1 MPGHWAT
8 TAPDVIPRL
17 REWDSVSGTTATTAA
32 ELEEASAR
40 TLRFSI
46 LISAV
51 RCTLT
56 YVILPFV
63 APLIGLAA
71 GVGPAVGLPI
81 ALVALWANVASIRR
95 HWHSGHR
102 WKWPISLLNA
112 GIIVLLIVLL
122 VLDVGQLL

>member
-1 MPGHWAT
+1 M
-8 TAPDVIPRL
+8 
-17 REWDSVSGTTATTAA
+17 SGTAATTAA

-56 YVILPFV
+56 YVGLPFV
-63 APLIGLAA
+63 APFVGLAP
-71 GVGPAVGLPI
+71 GVGPAVGIPI

-95 HWHSGHR
+95 HFRAGHR
-102 WKWPISLLNA
+102 WKWPISLLNI
-112 GIIVLLIVLL
+112 GIIILLIVLL
-122 VLDVGQLL
+122 VFDVNQLL

>member
-1 MPGHWAT
+1 M
-8 TAPDVIPRL
+8 
-17 REWDSVSGTTATTAA
+17 SGTAATTAA

-51 RCTLT
+51 RCTLA

-63 APLIGLAA
+63 APAIGLAA
-71 GVGPAVGLPI
+71 GVGPAVGIPI
-81 ALVALWANVASIRR
+81 AVVALWANVASIRR
-95 HWHSGHR
+95 HWHTGHR

-112 GIIVLLIVLL
+112 GIVVLLVILL